1 MSSDGELIGQ
11 LLDSLGTRA
20 PLGDGDLPTDALV
33 LLKVIK
39 SNGDVAL
46 LKARSES
53 LDWISGL
60 GMLTAAQEIENN
72 GYVDEDDEEGTG

>member
-1 MSSDGELIGQ
+1 NDGGQLIGQ

-20 PLGDGDLPTDALV
+20 HLEDGDLPTDALV

-39 SNGDVAL
+39 PDGSTAL

-53 LDWISGL
+53 LDWISTL
-60 GMLTAAQEIENN
+60 GMLTAAQAIENT
-72 GYVDEDDEEGTG
+72 GYVEDEEG